1 MVWLV
6 LVEFLRDYNEK
17 LICVFFIPVRIRD
30 SNEAELITMVKM
42 LELTFSREN
51 MFGKSTMVESNSAN
65 MVYCMF
71 TLGNKPWYYQEL
83 FILTSEFSYAF
94 SIINF
99 TNTRRETNHMANQL
113 AKKKKR
119 VLRICKF
126 VAWM

>member
-51 MFGKSTMVESNSAN
+51 MFEKSTMVESDSAN
-65 MVYCMF
+65 KVYCMF
-71 TLGNKPWYYQEL
+71 TLGDIP
-83 FILTSEFSYAF
+83 
-94 SIINF
+94 
-99 TNTRRETNHMANQL
+99 
-113 AKKKKR
+113 
-119 VLRICKF
+119 
-126 VAWM
+126 